1 MRILVTS
8 DIHANWYALE
18 AILSKESYERFLFL
32 GDIVGFGPNP
42 RECIRF
48 LLELYEKG
56 VFIGVRGDDDNAVA
70 YGINCQCSRELN
82 VISRITR
89 EWSEGVLTGKE
100 IGFLRRLPHK
110 NSFELD
116 GFTFKMVHNQAL
128 NLEVLGSENTKP
140 SVDFLLVGHSHRPFI
155 RRIGRTTVINPGSA
169 GQPMDLNPC
178 VSYAIIENGRATIK
192 RTTYDIDK
200 AINELGKTRLPKTIL
215 KRITSILVMGGIQR

>member
-18 AILSKESYERFLFL
+18 AILSKESYDRFVFL

-42 RECIRF
+42 RECIGF

-56 VFIGVRGDDDNAVA
+56 VLISVRGDDDHAVA
-70 YGINCQCSRELN
+70 YGVNCQCSGELN
-82 VISRITR
+82 AISRITR

-100 IGFLRRLPHK
+100 IGFLRRLPNQ

-128 NLEVLGSENTKP
+128 NLEALGSENTKP
-140 SVDFLLVGHSHRPFI
+140 STDFLLIGHSQRPFI
-155 RRIGRTTVINPGSA
+155 RRIGRTTVINPGSS

-178 VSYAIIENGRATIK
+178 VSYAIIENGRAIIK

-200 AINELGKTRLPKTIL
+200 AINELGKTRLPKAIL
-215 KRITSILVMGGIQR
+215 RRITSILVMGGIQR